1 MTEIAPCIT
10 VEDEATYKEYA
21 EKIFPFAKRVHIDTS
36 DGIFTPTL
44 LTAPDRLWWPPE
56 WMVDVHAMVEKPSQY
71 VQTLV
76 SMKPNLIIFHAEVE
90 EDLLPIMQYV
100 KQNEV
105 KVGIALQRSTVPSS
119 VASLIEA
126 ADHVMIFSGTLGR
139 YGGTASMI
147 QLHKVGLI
155 RAINQTVEIGWDGG
169 VNLDN
174 AFTLSKSGIDVLN
187 VGGAIATSDDPAAA
201 YAKLVEEINKQGVI

>member
-1 MTEIAPCIT
+1 MTEVAPCIT
-10 VEDEATYKEYA
+10 VEDEASYKAYA

-36 DGIFTPTL
+36 DGIFTPTF
-44 LTAPDRLWWPPE
+44 LTSPDRLWWPPE
-56 WMVDVHAMVEKPSQY
+56 WIVDVHAMVEKPSIH

-90 EDLLPIMQYV
+90 EDLLPIIQYV

-105 KVGIALQRSTVPSS
+105 RVGIALQRPTVPSS
-119 VASLIEA
+119 VAKLIEA
-126 ADHVMIFSGTLGR
+126 VDHVMIFSGELGR
-139 YGGTASMI
+139 YGGKASMI
-147 QLHKVGLI
+147 QLHKINLI
-155 RAINQTVEIGWDGG
+155 RAINQSVEIGWDGG

-174 AFTLSKSGIDVLN
+174 AFSLSKSGVDVLN
-187 VGGAIATSDDPAAA
+187 VGGAIASATDSADA